1 MHLPR
6 RTAVTVCAVAL
17 TGALAGC
24 SDSPVAADPEVTA
37 PGGVAPGG
45 EDKSAPDGGEVTPPS
60 SP

>member
-1 MHLPR
+1 VHLPR

-24 SDSPVAADPEVTA
+24 SDSPVAAEPEVTA

-45 EDKSAPDGGEVTPPS
+45 EDKDAPDGGEVTPPS